1 MIPVILGV
9 AILIFTIMYFVP
21 GDPARFILGVEATAA
36 DVAVKRHEMG
46 LDDPY
51 PVQLVRFLYDTF
63 IRFDLGTSY
72 VFNTPV
78 LSELMIR
85 LPNTLAIGLLCMLLQ
100 VVVGIPLGVTA
111 AVHHNGFA
119 DRLCMFIALL
129 GVSIPSFWFGLM
141 LVLLF
146 SLKLGILPAYGIGG
160 IQYFIMPCIC
170 NSFAGIATQA
180 RQTRSSMLDVI
191 RSDYITTARAKGM
204 SEHEVIY
211 KHALPNALIPVITV
225 LGNGLANIFG
235 GAVVI
240 ETVFSIPGVGL
251 YMTGAI
257 GNRDYPVVRG
267 CVVLLAIVFSMIV
280 LLVDLV
286 YAFVDP
292 RIRAQFEGQHKKPG
306 RGKHHGH
313 HRVRWQGRFRGD
325 RYGKGGREANE

>member
-1 MIPVILGV
+1 MIPVVFGV
-9 AILIFTIMYFVP
+9 AVVIFTIMYFVP
-21 GDPARFILGVEATAA
+21 GDPARFILGVEATA
-36 DVAVKRHEMG
+36 DQVAAKRHDMG
-46 LDDPY
+46 LDAPY
-51 PVQLVRFLYDTF
+51 LVQLGHFLFNTF
-63 IRFDLGTSY
+63 LRFDLGTSY
-72 VFNTPV
+72 LLNTPV

-85 LPNTLAIGLLCMLLQ
+85 LPHTLTIGLLCMLLQ
-100 VVVGIPLGVTA
+100 VVIGIPLGVTA

-119 DRLCMFIALL
+119 DRVCMFFALV
-129 GVSIPSFWFGLM
+129 GVSIPSFWLGLM

-146 SLKLGILPAYGIGG
+146 SLKLGLLPAYGVGG
-160 IQYFIMPCIC
+160 IQYFIMPCLA
-170 NSFAGIATQA
+170 NAFAGIATQA

-191 RSDYITTARAKGM
+191 HSDYITMARAKGM
-204 SEHEVIY
+204 SERDVIY

-251 YMTGAI
+251 YMTNAI

-267 CVVLLAIVFSMIV
+267 SVVLLAIIFSLIV

-292 RIRAQFEGQHKKPG
+292 RIRAQFEDRHERHHHGG
-306 RGKHHGH
+306 GKHGHKGKWRHEKHG
-313 HRVRWQGRFRGD
+313 
-325 RYGKGGREANE
+325 

>member
-1 MIPVILGV
+1 
-9 AILIFTIMYFVP
+9 
-21 GDPARFILGVEATAA
+21 
-36 DVAVKRHEMG
+36 
-46 LDDPY
+46 
-51 PVQLVRFLYDTF
+51 
-63 IRFDLGTSY
+63 
-72 VFNTPV
+72 
-78 LSELMIR
+78 
-85 LPNTLAIGLLCMLLQ
+85 MLLQ
-100 VVVGIPLGVTA
+100 IVIGIPLGVTA

-129 GVSIPSFWFGLM
+129 GVSIPSFWLGLM
-141 LVLLF
+141 LVRLF
-146 SLKLGILPAYGIGG
+146 ALNLGILPAYGVGG

-191 RSDYITTARAKGM
+191 RSDYISTARAKGV
-204 SEHEVIY
+204 SERDVIY

-240 ETVFSIPGVGL
+240 ETVFSIPGIGM
-251 YMTGAI
+251 YMTSAI

-267 CVVLLAIVFSMIV
+267 CVVLLAIVFSFVV

-292 RIRAQFEGQHKKPG
+292 RIRAQFEVHHRG
-306 RGKHHGH
+306 RHGSHGGHHHHGH
-313 HRVRWQGRFRGD
+313 H
-325 RYGKGGREANE
+325 GKGGQES

>member
-1 MIPVILGV
+1 MLPVIFGV
-9 AILIFTIMYFVP
+9 AVVIFSIMYFVP
-21 GDPARFILGVEATAA
+21 GDPARFILGTEASADQVAA
-36 DVAVKRHEMG
+36 KRHEMG
-46 LDDPY
+46 LDDSY
-51 PVQLVRFLYDTF
+51 IVQLGRFLFNTF

-72 VFNTPV
+72 LLNTPV
-78 LSELMIR
+78 LENLLIR

-100 VVVGIPLGVTA
+100 VIIGIPLGVTA
-111 AVHHNGFA
+111 AVHQNGFM
-119 DRLCMFIALL
+119 DRLCMFLALV
-129 GVSIPSFWFGLM
+129 GVSIPSFWLGLL

-146 SLKLGILPAYGIGG
+146 SLKLGLLPAYGIGG
-160 IQYFIMPCIC
+160 IQHFVLPCFA
-170 NSFAGIATQA
+170 NAFAGIATQA

-191 RSDYITTARAKGM
+191 RSDYITTARAKGL
-204 SEHEVIY
+204 SRRDVIY

-251 YMTGAI
+251 YMTNAI

-267 CVVLLAIVFSMIV
+267 SVVLLAVVFSLIV

-292 RIRAQFEGQHKKPG
+292 RIRAQFEGA
-306 RGKHHGH
+306 R
-313 HRVRWQGRFRGD
+313 R
-325 RYGKGGREANE
+325 RERS

>member
-1 MIPVILGV
+1 MIPVVAGV
-9 AILIFTIMYFVP
+9 AVVIFTIMYFVP
-21 GDPARFILGVEATAA
+21 GDPARFILGTEATA
-36 DVAVKRHEMG
+36 DQVAAKRHDMG

-51 PVQLVRFLYDTF
+51 LAQLGRFLFDTF

-72 VFNTPV
+72 LFNTPV
-78 LSELMIR
+78 IRDLLIR
-85 LPNTLAIGLLCMLLQ
+85 LPNTLAIGFLCMFLQ
-100 VVVGIPLGVTA
+100 VVIGIPLGVTA
-111 AVHHNGFA
+111 AVHHNGLV
-119 DRLCMFIALL
+119 DRLCMFFALV
-129 GVSIPSFWFGLM
+129 GVSVPSFWLGLM

-146 SLKLGILPAYGIGG
+146 SLKLGILPAYGVGG
-160 IQYFIMPCIC
+160 IQYFILPCFA
-170 NSFAGIATQA
+170 NAFAGIATQA

-191 RSDYITTARAKGM
+191 RSDFITTARAKGM
-204 SEHEVIY
+204 SRRDVIY

-251 YMTGAI
+251 YMTNAI

-267 CVVLLAIVFSMIV
+267 SVVLLAVVFSLVV

-292 RIRAQFEGQHKKPG
+292 RIRAQFEGGGRH
-306 RGKHHGH
+306 RGKHHPGNHGRHGRGGH
-313 HRVRWQGRFRGD
+313 EHG
-325 RYGKGGREANE
+325 